1 MPKKRMSKAHKS
13 KKRKRKTRGNLFNLI
28 LIMGIIVAVIYFS
41 KTLNNTSANPE
52 DTLKTY
58 MGYIV
63 SKDYEKMY
71 EMLSSETKK
80 NVEKETYLS
89 RNKNIYEGISTKDL
103 KINIVKTNNKNDKKE
118 IIYQVTMQTIA
129 GEISFHNTSYLTLED
144 ENYKLNW
151 SSTDIFPELEDNY
164 KVRVETIEAERG
176 KILDRNGTILA
187 GKQTASQVGLVPGK
201 MNSETKK
208 DDISKIASL
217 LEISEESINS
227 NLGASY
233 VTDDTFVALKTIRKS
248 EQTQS
253 DIFLKQS

>member
-103 KINIVKTNNKNDKKE
+103 KINITCE
-118 IIYQVTMQTIA
+118 SEFI
-129 GEISFHNTSYLTLED
+129 ED
-144 ENYKLNW
+144 
-151 SSTDIFPELEDNY
+151 
-164 KVRVETIEAERG
+164 
-176 KILDRNGTILA
+176 
-187 GKQTASQVGLVPGK
+187 
-201 MNSETKK
+201 
-208 DDISKIASL
+208 
-217 LEISEESINS
+217 
-227 NLGASY
+227 
-233 VTDDTFVALKTIRKS
+233 
-248 EQTQS
+248 
-253 DIFLKQS
+253 